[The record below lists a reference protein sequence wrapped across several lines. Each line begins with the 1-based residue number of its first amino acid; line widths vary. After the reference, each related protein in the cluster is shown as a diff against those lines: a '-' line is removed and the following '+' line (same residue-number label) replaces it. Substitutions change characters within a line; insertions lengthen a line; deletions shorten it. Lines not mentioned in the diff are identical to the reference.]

1 MLYTLGERRVE
12 LRGAHHFIAPNATV
26 IGAVVL
32 DDEASI
38 WFNTTVRGDNDP
50 ITIGARTN
58 IQDGSVLHTDEGVPM
73 VIGPSVTVGHQAT
86 LHGCTIGAGTLIGI
100 KAVVLN
106 RATIGR
112 ECLIGANALIPEG
125 KSIPDRSLVIGSP
138 GKVIRT
144 LTDEDIAGLWA
155 SADHYVENARRYLAN
170 LKPDVRG

>member
-12 LRGAHHFIAPNATV
+12 LRGAHHFIAHNATV

-32 DDEASI
+32 EDESSI
-38 WFNTTVRGDNDP
+38 WFDAVVRGDNDP
-50 ITIGARTN
+50 ITIGARSN
-58 IQDGSVLHTDEGVPM
+58 IQDGSILHTDEGVPL

-86 LHGCTIGAGTLIGI
+86 LHGCTIGAGTLVGI

-106 RATIGR
+106 RAKIGR
-112 ECLIGANALIPEG
+112 ECLIGANALVPEG

-138 GKVIRT
+138 GKVVRT
-144 LTDEDIAGLWA
+144 LTDEEVAALWG